1 MMVWLARL
9 GAKDL
14 YEPKWTEQSLKPKVR
29 ISTGH
34 NLKWNHF
41 DILEREKSDTHCK
54 IKDTLLIRDLKPAL
68 DENKSSEK
76 LFLYH
81 DFMQIFSSVTK
92 PVAPVS

>member
-1 MMVWLARL
+1 MVWLARL

-76 LFLYH
+76 LSFYY
-81 DFMQIFSSVTK
+81 DFMQIFSSVIK